1 MPTAITNRHMDT
13 LIKSLLHYRLIMGFK
28 RLVGWRQL
36 VLGWPAAMYTIHRW
50 SDIGRQTESAY
61 YIIDTYILY

>member
-1 MPTAITNRHMDT
+1 
-13 LIKSLLHYRLIMGFK
+13 MGFK

-50 SDIGRQTESAY
+50 WDIGRQTESAY